1 MIANCS
7 SKSDTLAQRFQNK
20 RYKDVTQGNRVFTEN
35 KQSMKDQISGSCTCC
50 SNKGSFDV
58 KHVRI

>member
-1 MIANCS
+1 MA
-7 SKSDTLAQRFQNK
+7 DTLAQRFQNK

-35 KQSMKDQISGSCTCC
+35 KQQMKDQISGTCTCC
-50 SNKGSFDV
+50 SHKGSFDV